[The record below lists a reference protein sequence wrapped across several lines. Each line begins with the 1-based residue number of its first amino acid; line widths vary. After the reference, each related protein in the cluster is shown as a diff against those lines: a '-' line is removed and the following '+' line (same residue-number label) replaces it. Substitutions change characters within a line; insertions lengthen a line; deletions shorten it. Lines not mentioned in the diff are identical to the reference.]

1 MEKPQPWLIHSL
13 HPGAVRGGSPSPTPQ
28 QLLPRSP
35 PGSVIRRRPC
45 APSHAAEVPHSSTC
59 RLTWSAST
67 PHTRDGHVRVP
78 GQRGR
83 TNWETGGWGHPG
95 WAEGTC
101 LLARVQRDTACCSR
115 SFQLEV
121 QPGRRGTHTSRSTG
135 REGAGP
141 LLLRATA
148 SQVQRAALSVTW
160 AWAAI
165 SSQEV
170 AQSRLEPCRGW
181 GGCPGRGCGWRRSA
195 SCGLRGGSEWR
206 QKVAARTGVPLL
218 NRNNGGLGQESSAW
232 YLGRPRPTS
241 APLPLL
247 GPERVRDALGGPF
260 TPSTGKSRPSEEG
273 EELRPGPVAAT
284 RLGTWNQKPAR
295 FGHPQLGGTPQT
307 QASLPPRFVQPVGC
321 SSMGWGAVLCTGRS
335 PRLGLVC
342 LQPTQ
347 PRLPLL

>member
-45 APSHAAEVPHSSTC
+45 APSHAAEVPRSSMC

-83 TNWETGGWGHPG
+83 TNWEMGGWGHPG

-141 LLLRATA
+141 LLL
-148 SQVQRAALSVTW
+148 SNGVPGPEGSSV
-160 AWAAI
+160 
-165 SSQEV
+165 
-170 AQSRLEPCRGW
+170 RDLGL
-181 GGCPGRGCGWRRSA
+181 GRHQQP
-195 SCGLRGGSEWR
+195 RGGTELAGAL
-206 QKVAARTGVPLL
+206 QGL
-218 NRNNGGLGQESSAW
+218 GGLPWPWLRLAEVSQLWPSW
-232 YLGRPRPTS
+232 WLGME
-241 APLPLL
+241 A
-247 GPERVRDALGGPF
+247 EGG
-260 TPSTGKSRPSEEG
+260 SQDWGSPSE
-273 EELRPGPVAAT
+273 
-284 RLGTWNQKPAR
+284 QK
-295 FGHPQLGGTPQT
+295 
-307 QASLPPRFVQPVGC
+307 
-321 SSMGWGAVLCTGRS
+321 
-335 PRLGLVC
+335 
-342 LQPTQ
+342 
-347 PRLPLL
+347 